1 MLLKSQ
7 EISLKKKDFFKEKVI
22 LLYGENQD
30 LINDLNQQIT
40 SKFIEEEKSSKSFFE
55 EDIIKN
61 PDNII
66 NYYLNGS
73 LFDDNKNISIIKNC
87 SDKILEI
94 INQIKNN
101 ISNNIIILNS
111 EILLKNSKLR
121 QFGEYDKLAICIP
134 CYQETKL
141 DIKKFLIQQLQA
153 NNIQLPDSQYE
164 TITNSSSLKR
174 SKIKEVIEKLNLYK
188 NSGKITD
195 QIIEEICTDIDLK
208 KNDEIIDILL
218 SKNSKNINEFISN
231 MSNYEKNFIEII
243 INSSSLKRSK
253 IKEVIEKINLY
264 KNSEKI
270 TDQAIDEICT
280 DIDLKKNEE
289 IIDILLSKN
298 EKNINEF
305 ISNMSNYEK
314 NFIEVIIILRTFII
328 KIIDIHKNNKNLSI
342 DERIERY
349 KPPIFWKDKDRI
361 KNILKIWNTNNLEK
375 FLSNLNVIETEFKR
389 NDLNQDTQFYY
400 FLTQNL
406 SKIAFKNANNFI

>member
-7 EISLKKKDFFKEKVI
+7 EIVLKNKDFFKEKII

-30 LINDLNQQIT
+30 LINDLNQQIV
-40 SKFIEEEKSSKSFFE
+40 SKFIQEKKISKSFFE

-61 PDNII
+61 PENII

-94 INQIKNN
+94 INKIKNN
-101 ISNNIIILNS
+101 INNNVIILNS

-134 CYQETKL
+134 CYQETKF
-141 DIKKFLIQQLQA
+141 DIKKFLTQQIQI
-153 NNIQLPDSQYE
+153 NNIQLSDTQSE
-164 TITNSSSLKR
+164 LIINSSSLKR
-174 SKIKEVIEKLNLYK
+174 SKIKEVMEKLNLYK

-195 QIIEEICTDIDLK
+195 QIVEEICTDVDLK
-208 KNDEIIDILL
+208 KND
-218 SKNSKNINEFISN
+218 
-231 MSNYEKNFIEII
+231 
-243 INSSSLKRSK
+243 
-253 IKEVIEKINLY
+253 
-264 KNSEKI
+264 
-270 TDQAIDEICT
+270 
-280 DIDLKKNEE
+280 E

-314 NFIEVIIILRTFII
+314 NFIEIIIILRSFII
-328 KIIDIHKNNKNLSI
+328 KILDIQKNNKNLSI

-361 KNILKIWNTNNLEK
+361 KNILKIWSANNLEK
-375 FLSNLNVIETEFKR
+375 FLSNLNIIETEFKR

-406 SKIAFKNANNFI
+406 SKISLKNTNNFI

>member
-7 EISLKKKDFFKEKVI
+7 ELNLKKKDFFKGKII

-30 LINDLNQQIT
+30 LIRDLNEQIII
-40 SKFIEEEKSSKSFFE
+40 KFNDEQKAQKNIFE
-55 EDIIKN
+55 EDIIKD
-61 PDNII
+61 PQNII

-73 LFDDNKNISIIKNC
+73 LFDENKNILVIKSC
-87 SDKILEI
+87 SDKIIETLNKIKSNIDENTII
-94 INQIKNN
+94 INA
-101 ISNNIIILNS
+101 

-141 DIKKFLIQQLQA
+141 EITRFLTQQLQI
-153 NNIQLPDSQYE
+153 NKIQLPEKQIE
-164 TITNSSSLKR
+164 IIINSSSLKR

-188 NSGKITD
+188 NSEKITD
-195 QIIEEICTDIDLK
+195 QVIDEICTEADLK
-208 KNDEIIDILL
+208 KND
-218 SKNSKNINEFISN
+218 
-231 MSNYEKNFIEII
+231 
-243 INSSSLKRSK
+243 
-253 IKEVIEKINLY
+253 
-264 KNSEKI
+264 
-270 TDQAIDEICT
+270 
-280 DIDLKKNEE
+280 E

-314 NFIEVIIILRTFII
+314 NFIEIIITLRSFII
-328 KIIDIHKNNKNLSI
+328 KILDIQKNNKNLSI
-342 DERIERY
+342 DERIERH
-349 KPPIFWKDKDRI
+349 KPTIFWKDKDRI

-375 FLSNLNVIETEFKR
+375 FLSNLNIIETEFKR

-406 SKIAFKNANNFI
+406 SKIAFKSANNFI

>member
-7 EISLKKKDFFKEKVI
+7 ELNLKTKDFFKNKII

-30 LINDLNQQIT
+30 LIKDFNEQIIDKFLDKKEI
-40 SKFIEEEKSSKSFFE
+40 SKIFFE
-55 EDIIKN
+55 DDILKN
-61 PDNII
+61 PENIT

-73 LFDDNKNISIIKNC
+73 LFDNNETLSIIKNC

-101 ISNNIIILNS
+101 INNNTIILNS

-141 DIKKFLIQQLQA
+141 DIKRFLTQQLQI
-153 NNIQLPDSQYE
+153 NKSPLS
-164 TITNSSSLKR
+164 
-174 SKIKEVIEKLNLYK
+174 EVQIEV
-188 NSGKITD
+188 
-195 QIIEEICTDIDLK
+195 
-208 KNDEIIDILL
+208 
-218 SKNSKNINEFISN
+218 
-231 MSNYEKNFIEII
+231 I

-264 KNSEKI
+264 KNSEQI
-270 TDQAIDEICT
+270 TDQVIDEICT
-280 DIDLKKNEE
+280 DMDLKKNEE

-314 NFIEVIIILRTFII
+314 NFIEVIIILRSFII
-328 KIIDIHKNNKNLSI
+328 KVLYIQKNNKNLSI
-342 DERIERY
+342 DEKIEKH

-361 KNILKIWNTNNLEK
+361 KNILKIWNTSSLEK
-375 FLSNLNVIETEFKR
+375 FLSNLNIIETEFKR

-406 SKIAFKNANNFI
+406 SKIALKNTNNFV

>member
-7 EISLKKKDFFKEKVI
+7 ELNLKKKDFFKGKII

-30 LINDLNQQIT
+30 LVKDLNEQIII
-40 SKFIEEEKSSKSFFE
+40 KFNDEQKTQKNIFE
-55 EDIIKN
+55 EDIIKD
-61 PDNII
+61 PQNII

-73 LFDDNKNISIIKNC
+73 LFDENKNILVIKSCTDKIIETLNKIKN
-87 SDKILEI
+87 SIDE
-94 INQIKNN
+94 NT
-101 ISNNIIILNS
+101 IIINS

-141 DIKKFLIQQLQA
+141 EITRFLTQQLQI
-153 NNIQLPDSQYE
+153 NKIQLSEKQIE
-164 TITNSSSLKR
+164 IIINSSSLKR

-188 NSGKITD
+188 NSEKISD
-195 QIIEEICTDIDLK
+195 QVIDEICTDADLK

-218 SKNSKNINEFISN
+218 SKNE
-231 MSNYEKNFIEII
+231 
-243 INSSSLKRSK
+243 R
-253 IKEVIEKINLY
+253 
-264 KNSEKI
+264 
-270 TDQAIDEICT
+270 
-280 DIDLKKNEE
+280 
-289 IIDILLSKN
+289 
-298 EKNINEF
+298 NINEF

-314 NFIEVIIILRTFII
+314 NFIEVIIILRSFII
-328 KIIDIHKNNKNLSI
+328 KILDIQKNNKNLSI

-349 KPPIFWKDKDRI
+349 KPTIFWKDKDRI

-375 FLSNLNVIETEFKR
+375 FLSNLNIIETEFKR

>member
-22 LLYGENQD
+22 LLYGENQY
-30 LINDLNQQIT
+30 LINYLNHQII
-40 SKFIEEEKSSKSFFE
+40 SKFTEKEKNSKSFFE

-61 PDNII
+61 PENII

-73 LFDDNKNISIIKNC
+73 LFDDNKNISIIKKC

-94 INQIKNN
+94 VNKIKNN
-101 ISNNIIILNS
+101 INENAIILNA

-134 CYQETKL
+134 CYQETKF
-141 DIKKFLIQQLQA
+141 DIKKFLTLQLQI
-153 NNIQLPDSQYE
+153 NNIQLSDSQSE
-164 TITNSSSLKR
+164 IIINSSSLKR

-188 NSGKITD
+188 NLGKITD
-195 QIIEEICTDIDLK
+195 QIIEEICTDVDLK
-208 KNDEIIDILL
+208 KND
-218 SKNSKNINEFISN
+218 
-231 MSNYEKNFIEII
+231 
-243 INSSSLKRSK
+243 
-253 IKEVIEKINLY
+253 
-264 KNSEKI
+264 
-270 TDQAIDEICT
+270 
-280 DIDLKKNEE
+280 E

-314 NFIEVIIILRTFII
+314 NFIEIIIILRSFII
-328 KIIDIHKNNKNLSI
+328 KILDIQKNNKNLSI

-361 KNILKIWNTNNLEK
+361 KNILKIWSANNLEK
-375 FLSNLNVIETEFKR
+375 FLSNLNIIETEFKR

-406 SKIAFKNANNFI
+406 SKIAFKNTNNFI

>member
-7 EISLKKKDFFKEKVI
+7 EISLKKKDFFKEKVV

-40 SKFIEEEKSSKSFFE
+40 SKFKEEEKISKSFFE

-153 NNIQLPDSQYE
+153 NNIQLLDSQNE
-164 TITNSSSLKR
+164 TIVNSSSLKR

-195 QIIEEICTDIDLK
+195 QIIEEICTDVDLK
-208 KNDEIIDILL
+208 KNDQIIDILL
-218 SKNSKNINEFISN
+218 SKNAKNINEFI
-231 MSNYEKNFIEII
+231 
-243 INSSSLKRSK
+243 
-253 IKEVIEKINLY
+253 
-264 KNSEKI
+264 
-270 TDQAIDEICT
+270 
-280 DIDLKKNEE
+280 
-289 IIDILLSKN
+289 
-298 EKNINEF
+298 
-305 ISNMSNYEK
+305 
-314 NFIEVIIILRTFII
+314 IILRSFII
-328 KIIDIHKNNKNLSI
+328 KILDIQKNNRNLSI

-361 KNILKIWNTNNLEK
+361 KNILKIWSANNLEK
-375 FLSNLNVIETEFKR
+375 FLSNLNIIETEFKR
-389 NDLNQDTQFYY
+389 NDLSQDTQFYY

-406 SKIAFKNANNFI
+406 SKIALKNTDNFI

>member
-40 SKFIEEEKSSKSFFE
+40 SKFIEEEKISKSFFE

-61 PDNII
+61 PNNII
-66 NYYLNGS
+66 SNYLNGS

-94 INQIKNN
+94 INKIKNN
-101 ISNNIIILNS
+101 ISDNIIILNS

-134 CYQETKL
+134 CYQETKF
-141 DIKKFLIQQLQA
+141 DIKKFLTQQTQI
-153 NNIQLPDSQYE
+153 NNIQLSDTQSE
-164 TITNSSSLKR
+164 VIINSSSLKR
-174 SKIKEVIEKLNLYK
+174 SKIKEVMEKLNLYK

-195 QIIEEICTDIDLK
+195 QIIEEICTDEDLK
-208 KNDEIIDILL
+208 KND
-218 SKNSKNINEFISN
+218 
-231 MSNYEKNFIEII
+231 
-243 INSSSLKRSK
+243 
-253 IKEVIEKINLY
+253 
-264 KNSEKI
+264 
-270 TDQAIDEICT
+270 
-280 DIDLKKNEE
+280 E

-314 NFIEVIIILRTFII
+314 NFIEIIIILRSFII
-328 KIIDIHKNNKNLSI
+328 KILDIQKNNKNLPI

-361 KNILKIWNTNNLEK
+361 KNILKIWSTNNLEK
-375 FLSNLNVIETEFKR
+375 FLSNLNIIETEFKR

-406 SKIAFKNANNFI
+406 SKISLKNANNFI

>member
-40 SKFIEEEKSSKSFFE
+40 SKFIEEEKIPKSCFE

-61 PDNII
+61 PENII
-66 NYYLNGS
+66 SYYLNGS

-87 SDKILEI
+87 SDKILDI
-94 INQIKNN
+94 INKIKNN
-101 ISNNIIILNS
+101 INDNIIILNS
-111 EILLKNSKLR
+111 EVLLKNSKLR
-121 QFGEYDKLAICIP
+121 QFGEYDKLAICVP
-134 CYQETKL
+134 CYQETKF
-141 DIKKFLIQQLQA
+141 DIKKFLTQQLQV
-153 NNIQLPDSQYE
+153 NNIQLSDSQSE
-164 TITNSSSLKR
+164 TI
-174 SKIKEVIEKLNLYK
+174 IV
-188 NSGKITD
+188 
-195 QIIEEICTDIDLK
+195 
-208 KNDEIIDILL
+208 
-218 SKNSKNINEFISN
+218 
-231 MSNYEKNFIEII
+231 
-243 INSSSLKRSK
+243 SSSLKRSK

-270 TDQAIDEICT
+270 TDQIIDEICT
-280 DIDLKKNEE
+280 DADLKKNDE

-298 EKNINEF
+298 EKNINDF

-314 NFIEVIIILRTFII
+314 NFIEIIIILRSFII
-328 KIIDIHKNNKNLSI
+328 KILDIQKNNKNLSI

-406 SKIAFKNANNFI
+406 SKIAFKNTNNFI

>member
-40 SKFIEEEKSSKSFFE
+40 SKFIEEEKIPKSCFE

-61 PDNII
+61 PENII
-66 NYYLNGS
+66 SYYLNGS

-87 SDKILEI
+87 SDKILDI
-94 INQIKNN
+94 INKIKNN
-101 ISNNIIILNS
+101 INDNIIILNS
-111 EILLKNSKLR
+111 EVLLKNSKLR
-121 QFGEYDKLAICIP
+121 QFGEYDKLAICVP
-134 CYQETKL
+134 CYQETKF
-141 DIKKFLIQQLQA
+141 DIKKFLTQQLQV
-153 NNIQLPDSQYE
+153 NNIQLSDSQSE
-164 TITNSSSLKR
+164 TI
-174 SKIKEVIEKLNLYK
+174 IV
-188 NSGKITD
+188 
-195 QIIEEICTDIDLK
+195 
-208 KNDEIIDILL
+208 
-218 SKNSKNINEFISN
+218 
-231 MSNYEKNFIEII
+231 
-243 INSSSLKRSK
+243 SSSLKRSK

-264 KNSEKI
+264 KKSEKI
-270 TDQAIDEICT
+270 TDQIIDEICT
-280 DIDLKKNEE
+280 DADLKKNDE

-314 NFIEVIIILRTFII
+314 NFIEIIIILRSFII
-328 KIIDIHKNNKNLSI
+328 KILDIQKNNKNLSI

-375 FLSNLNVIETEFKR
+375 FLSNLNVIETEFKK

-406 SKIAFKNANNFI
+406 SKIAFKNTDNFI

>member
-1 MLLKSQ
+1 MLLKSN
-7 EISLKKKDFFKEKVI
+7 ELNLKTKDFLKNKII

-30 LINDLNQQIT
+30 LIKDINEQIIN
-40 SKFIEEEKSSKSFFE
+40 KFLDKKETAKIFFE
-55 EDIIKN
+55 DDILKN
-61 PDNII
+61 PENIT

-73 LFDDNKNISIIKNC
+73 LFDNNETLSIIKNC

-101 ISNNIIILNS
+101 INNNTIILNS

-134 CYQETKL
+134 CYQETKI
-141 DIKKFLIQQLQA
+141 DIKRFLIQQLQI
-153 NNIQLPDSQYE
+153 NKSPLSE
-164 TITNSSSLKR
+164 TQI
-174 SKIKEVIEKLNLYK
+174 EV
-188 NSGKITD
+188 
-195 QIIEEICTDIDLK
+195 
-208 KNDEIIDILL
+208 
-218 SKNSKNINEFISN
+218 
-231 MSNYEKNFIEII
+231 I

-264 KNSEKI
+264 KNSEQI
-270 TDQAIDEICT
+270 TDQVIDEICT
-280 DIDLKKNEE
+280 DVDLKKNEE

-314 NFIEVIIILRTFII
+314 NFIEMIIILRSFII
-328 KIIDIHKNNKNLSI
+328 KILDIQKNNKNLSI
-342 DERIERY
+342 DEKIEKH

-361 KNILKIWNTNNLEK
+361 KNILKIWNTSSLEK
-375 FLSNLNVIETEFKR
+375 FLSNLNIIETEFKR
-389 NDLNQDTQFYY
+389 NDLNQDSQFYY

-406 SKIAFKNANNFI
+406 SKIALKNTNNFV

>member
-30 LINDLNQQIT
+30 LINDLNQQIVF
-40 SKFIEEEKSSKSFFE
+40 KFVEEKKISKSFFE

-94 INQIKNN
+94 INKIKNN
-101 ISNNIIILNS
+101 INDNIIILNS

-121 QFGEYDKLAICIP
+121 QFGEYDKLAVCIP
-134 CYQETKL
+134 CYQETKF
-141 DIKKFLIQQLQA
+141 DIKKFLTQQIQI
-153 NNIQLPDSQYE
+153 NNIQLSDSQNE
-164 TITNSSSLKR
+164 MIINSSSLKR
-174 SKIKEVIEKLNLYK
+174 SKIKEVMEKLNLYK

-218 SKNSKNINEFISN
+218 SKNEKNINEFISN

-243 INSSSLKRSK
+243 I
-253 IKEVIEKINLY
+253 
-264 KNSEKI
+264 
-270 TDQAIDEICT
+270 
-280 DIDLKKNEE
+280 
-289 IIDILLSKN
+289 
-298 EKNINEF
+298 
-305 ISNMSNYEK
+305 
-314 NFIEVIIILRTFII
+314 ILRSFII
-328 KIIDIHKNNKNLSI
+328 KILDIQKNNKNLSI

-361 KNILKIWNTNNLEK
+361 KNILKIWSANNLEK

-406 SKIAFKNANNFI
+406 SKIALKNTNNFI

>member
-7 EISLKKKDFFKEKVI
+7 EIALKNKDFFKEKII

-30 LINDLNQQIT
+30 LINDLNQQIV
-40 SKFIEEEKSSKSFFE
+40 SKFIQEKKISKLFFE

-61 PDNII
+61 PENII

-87 SDKILEI
+87 SDKILEV
-94 INQIKNN
+94 INKIKNN
-101 ISNNIIILNS
+101 INNNVIILNS

-134 CYQETKL
+134 CYQETKF
-141 DIKKFLIQQLQA
+141 DIKKFLTQQTQI
-153 NNIQLPDSQYE
+153 NNIQLSDTQSE
-164 TITNSSSLKR
+164 VIINSSSLKR
-174 SKIKEVIEKLNLYK
+174 SKIKEVMEKLNLYK

-195 QIIEEICTDIDLK
+195 QIIEEICTDVDLK
-208 KNDEIIDILL
+208 KND
-218 SKNSKNINEFISN
+218 
-231 MSNYEKNFIEII
+231 
-243 INSSSLKRSK
+243 
-253 IKEVIEKINLY
+253 
-264 KNSEKI
+264 
-270 TDQAIDEICT
+270 
-280 DIDLKKNEE
+280 E

-314 NFIEVIIILRTFII
+314 NFIEIIIILRSFII
-328 KIIDIHKNNKNLSI
+328 KILDIQKNNKNLSI

-361 KNILKIWNTNNLEK
+361 KNILKIWSANNLEK
-375 FLSNLNVIETEFKR
+375 FLSNLNIIETEFKR
-389 NDLNQDTQFYY
+389 NDLSQDTQFYY

-406 SKIAFKNANNFI
+406 SKIALKNANNFI

>member
-7 EISLKKKDFFKEKVI
+7 ELNLKKKDFFKGKIV

-30 LINDLNQQIT
+30 LIKDLNEQILI
-40 SKFIEEEKSSKSFFE
+40 KFKDEQKIQKNSFE

-61 PDNII
+61 PENAI

-73 LFDDNKNISIIKNC
+73 LFDENKNILVIKNC
-87 SDKILEI
+87 SDKIIEI
-94 INQIKNN
+94 LNKIKNN
-101 ISNNIIILNS
+101 LDDNTIIINS

-141 DIKKFLIQQLQA
+141 DIKTFLKHQLQI
-153 NNIQLPDSQYE
+153 NQIQLSEKQ
-164 TITNSSSLKR
+164 I
-174 SKIKEVIEKLNLYK
+174 EV
-188 NSGKITD
+188 T
-195 QIIEEICTDIDLK
+195 
-208 KNDEIIDILL
+208 
-218 SKNSKNINEFISN
+218 
-231 MSNYEKNFIEII
+231 

-280 DIDLKKNEE
+280 DIDLKKNDE

-314 NFIEVIIILRTFII
+314 NFLEVIIILRAFII
-328 KIIDIHKNNKNLSI
+328 KILDIHKNNKNLSI

-349 KPPIFWKDKDRI
+349 KPTIFWKDKDRI
-361 KNILKIWNTNNLEK
+361 KNILKIWNANNLEK
-375 FLSNLNVIETEFKR
+375 FLRNLNVIETEFKR

-406 SKIAFKNANNFI
+406 SKIAFKNTNNFI

>member
-7 EISLKKKDFFKEKVI
+7 ELNLKKKDFFKGKIV

-30 LINDLNQQIT
+30 LIKDLNEQILI
-40 SKFIEEEKSSKSFFE
+40 KFKDEQKIQRNSFE

-61 PDNII
+61 PENTI

-73 LFDDNKNISIIKNC
+73 LFDENKNILIIKNC
-87 SDKILEI
+87 SDKIIETL
-94 INQIKNN
+94 NKIKNN
-101 ISNNIIILNS
+101 LDDNTIIINS

-141 DIKKFLIQQLQA
+141 DIKTFLKHQLQI
-153 NNIQLPDSQYE
+153 NQIQLSE
-164 TITNSSSLKR
+164 T
-174 SKIKEVIEKLNLYK
+174 
-188 NSGKITD
+188 
-195 QIIEEICTDIDLK
+195 Q
-208 KNDEIIDILL
+208 
-218 SKNSKNINEFISN
+218 
-231 MSNYEKNFIEII
+231 IEII

-280 DIDLKKNEE
+280 DIDLKKNDE

-406 SKIAFKNANNFI
+406 SKIAFKNTNNFI

>member
-7 EISLKKKDFFKEKVI
+7 EIVLKNKDFFKEKII

-30 LINDLNQQIT
+30 LINDLNQQIV
-40 SKFIEEEKSSKSFFE
+40 SKFIEEKKFSKSFFE

-61 PDNII
+61 PENII

-73 LFDDNKNISIIKNC
+73 LFDDNKSISIIKNC

-94 INQIKNN
+94 INKIKNN
-101 ISNNIIILNS
+101 INNNVIILNS

-134 CYQETKL
+134 CYQETKF
-141 DIKKFLIQQLQA
+141 DIKKFLTQQTQI
-153 NNIQLPDSQYE
+153 NNIQLSDTQSE
-164 TITNSSSLKR
+164 VIINSSSLKR
-174 SKIKEVIEKLNLYK
+174 SKIKEVMEKLNLYK

-195 QIIEEICTDIDLK
+195 QIIEEICTDVDLK
-208 KNDEIIDILL
+208 KND
-218 SKNSKNINEFISN
+218 
-231 MSNYEKNFIEII
+231 
-243 INSSSLKRSK
+243 
-253 IKEVIEKINLY
+253 
-264 KNSEKI
+264 
-270 TDQAIDEICT
+270 
-280 DIDLKKNEE
+280 E

-314 NFIEVIIILRTFII
+314 NFIEIIIILRSFII
-328 KIIDIHKNNKNLSI
+328 KILDIQKNNKNLSI
-342 DERIERY
+342 DERIEKY
-349 KPPIFWKDKDRI
+349 KPSIFWKDKDRI
-361 KNILKIWNTNNLEK
+361 KNILKIWSANNLEK
-375 FLSNLNVIETEFKR
+375 FLSNLNIIETEFKR

-406 SKIAFKNANNFI
+406 SKISLKNTNNFI

>member
-7 EISLKKKDFFKEKVI
+7 ELNLKTKDFFKNKII

-30 LINDLNQQIT
+30 LIKDFNEQIINKFSNEKEI
-40 SKFIEEEKSSKSFFE
+40 SKNFFE
-55 EDIIKN
+55 DDILKN
-61 PDNII
+61 PENII

-73 LFDDNKNISIIKNC
+73 LFDNNETLSIIKNC

-101 ISNNIIILNS
+101 INNSTIILNS

-121 QFGEYDKLAICIP
+121 QFGEYDKFAICIP
-134 CYQETKL
+134 CYQETKI
-141 DIKKFLIQQLQA
+141 DIKRFLIQQLQI
-153 NNIQLPDSQYE
+153 NKSPLSE
-164 TITNSSSLKR
+164 T
-174 SKIKEVIEKLNLYK
+174 
-188 NSGKITD
+188 
-195 QIIEEICTDIDLK
+195 Q
-208 KNDEIIDILL
+208 
-218 SKNSKNINEFISN
+218 
-231 MSNYEKNFIEII
+231 IEII

-264 KNSEKI
+264 KNSEQI
-270 TDQAIDEICT
+270 TDQVIDEICT

-314 NFIEVIIILRTFII
+314 NFIEIIIILRSFII
-328 KIIDIHKNNKNLSI
+328 KILDIQKNDKNLSI
-342 DERIERY
+342 DERIEKC

-361 KNILKIWNTNNLEK
+361 KNILKIWNTSSLEK
-375 FLSNLNVIETEFKR
+375 FLGNLNIIETEFKR

-406 SKIAFKNANNFI
+406 SKIAFKNTNNFI

>member
-7 EISLKKKDFFKEKVI
+7 EIGLKKKDFFKEKII

-30 LINDLNQQIT
+30 LISDLNQQIV
-40 SKFIEEEKSSKSFFE
+40 SKFIDEKKISKSFFE

-61 PDNII
+61 PENII
-66 NYYLNGS
+66 NHYLNGS

-94 INQIKNN
+94 INKIKNN
-101 ISNNIIILNS
+101 INDNIIILNS
-111 EILLKNSKLR
+111 EILPKNSKLR

-134 CYQETKL
+134 CYQETKF
-141 DIKKFLIQQLQA
+141 DIKKFLIQQLHI
-153 NNIQLPDSQYE
+153 NNIQLSDSQSE
-164 TITNSSSLKR
+164 IILNSSSLKR
-174 SKIKEVIEKLNLYK
+174 LKIKEVIEKLNLFK
-188 NSGKITD
+188 NSEKITD
-195 QIIEEICTDIDLK
+195 KIIEEICTDIDLK
-208 KNDEIIDILL
+208 KND
-218 SKNSKNINEFISN
+218 
-231 MSNYEKNFIEII
+231 
-243 INSSSLKRSK
+243 
-253 IKEVIEKINLY
+253 
-264 KNSEKI
+264 
-270 TDQAIDEICT
+270 
-280 DIDLKKNEE
+280 E

-314 NFIEVIIILRTFII
+314 NFIEIIIILRSFII
-328 KIIDIHKNNKNLSI
+328 KILDIQKNNKNLSI
-342 DERIERY
+342 DEKIERY

-406 SKIAFKNANNFI
+406 SKITLKNTNNFV

>member
-30 LINDLNQQIT
+30 LIHDLSQQIT
-40 SKFIEEEKSSKSFFE
+40 SKFIEEEKISKSFFE

-61 PDNII
+61 PDTTI

-94 INQIKNN
+94 INKIKNN
-101 ISNNIIILNS
+101 ISDNLIILNS

-134 CYQETKL
+134 CYQETKF

-153 NNIQLPDSQYE
+153 NNIQLPESQNE
-164 TITNSSSLKR
+164 TIINSSSLKR
-174 SKIKEVIEKLNLYK
+174 SKIKEVVEKLTLYK

-195 QIIEEICTDIDLK
+195 QIIEEICTDVDLK

-218 SKNSKNINEFISN
+218 SKNAKNINVFISN

-243 INSSSLKRSK
+243 I
-253 IKEVIEKINLY
+253 
-264 KNSEKI
+264 
-270 TDQAIDEICT
+270 
-280 DIDLKKNEE
+280 
-289 IIDILLSKN
+289 
-298 EKNINEF
+298 
-305 ISNMSNYEK
+305 
-314 NFIEVIIILRTFII
+314 ILRSFII
-328 KIIDIHKNNKNLSI
+328 KILDIQKNNKNLSI
-342 DERIERY
+342 DERIESY

-361 KNILKIWNTNNLEK
+361 KNILKIWSANNLEK

-389 NDLNQDTQFYY
+389 NDLSQDTQFYY

-406 SKIAFKNANNFI
+406 SKIALKNTDNFI

>member
-30 LINDLNQQIT
+30 LINDLNLQIT
-40 SKFIEEEKSSKSFFE
+40 SKFIEEEKIPKSCFE

-61 PDNII
+61 PENII
-66 NYYLNGS
+66 SYYLNGS

-87 SDKILEI
+87 SDKILDI
-94 INQIKNN
+94 INKIKNN
-101 ISNNIIILNS
+101 INDNIIILNS
-111 EILLKNSKLR
+111 EVLLKNSKLR
-121 QFGEYDKLAICIP
+121 QFGEYDKLAICVP
-134 CYQETKL
+134 CYQETKF
-141 DIKKFLIQQLQA
+141 DIKKFLTQQLQV
-153 NNIQLPDSQYE
+153 NNIQLSDSQSE
-164 TITNSSSLKR
+164 TI
-174 SKIKEVIEKLNLYK
+174 IV
-188 NSGKITD
+188 
-195 QIIEEICTDIDLK
+195 
-208 KNDEIIDILL
+208 
-218 SKNSKNINEFISN
+218 
-231 MSNYEKNFIEII
+231 
-243 INSSSLKRSK
+243 SSSLKRSK

-270 TDQAIDEICT
+270 TDQIIDEICT
-280 DIDLKKNEE
+280 DADLKKNDE

-298 EKNINEF
+298 EKNINDF

-314 NFIEVIIILRTFII
+314 NFIEIIIILRSFII
-328 KIIDIHKNNKNLSI
+328 KILDIQKNNKNLSI

-406 SKIAFKNANNFI
+406 SKIAFKNTNNFI

>member
-7 EISLKKKDFFKEKVI
+7 ELNLKKKDFFKGRIV

-30 LINDLNQQIT
+30 LIKDLNEQILI
-40 SKFIEEEKSSKSFFE
+40 KFKDEQKIQKNIFE
-55 EDIIKN
+55 EDVIKN
-61 PDNII
+61 PENTI

-73 LFDDNKNISIIKNC
+73 LFDENKNILVIKNC
-87 SDKILEI
+87 SDKIIETL
-94 INQIKNN
+94 NKIKNN
-101 ISNNIIILNS
+101 IDENTIIINA

-121 QFGEYDKLAICIP
+121 QFGEYDKLAVCIP

-141 DIKKFLIQQLQA
+141 DIIKFLAQQLQI
-153 NNIQLPDSQYE
+153 NKIQLSEKQIE
-164 TITNSSSLKR
+164 IIINSSSLKR

-188 NSGKITD
+188 NS
-195 QIIEEICTDIDLK
+195 
-208 KNDEIIDILL
+208 
-218 SKNSKNINEFISN
+218 
-231 MSNYEKNFIEII
+231 
-243 INSSSLKRSK
+243 
-253 IKEVIEKINLY
+253 EKI
-264 KNSEKI
+264 S
-270 TDQAIDEICT
+270 DQAIDEICT
-280 DIDLKKNEE
+280 DIDLKKNDE

-314 NFIEVIIILRTFII
+314 NFIEIIIILRSFII
-328 KIIDIHKNNKNLSI
+328 KILDIQKNNKNLSI

-361 KNILKIWNTNNLEK
+361 KNILKIWSANNLEK
-375 FLSNLNVIETEFKR
+375 FLSNLNTIENEFKR

-406 SKIAFKNANNFI
+406 SKIALKNTNNFI

>member
-7 EISLKKKDFFKEKVI
+7 ELNLKKKDFFKGKIV

-30 LINDLNQQIT
+30 LIKDLNEQILI
-40 SKFIEEEKSSKSFFE
+40 KFKDEQKIQKNIFE
-55 EDIIKN
+55 EDVIKN
-61 PDNII
+61 PENTI

-73 LFDDNKNISIIKNC
+73 LFDENKNILVIKNC
-87 SDKILEI
+87 SDKIIETL
-94 INQIKNN
+94 NKIKNN
-101 ISNNIIILNS
+101 IDENTIIINA

-121 QFGEYDKLAICIP
+121 QFGEYDKLAVCIP

-141 DIKKFLIQQLQA
+141 DIIKFLAQQLQI
-153 NNIQLPDSQYE
+153 NKIQLSEKQIE
-164 TITNSSSLKR
+164 IIINSSSLKR

-188 NSGKITD
+188 NS
-195 QIIEEICTDIDLK
+195 
-208 KNDEIIDILL
+208 
-218 SKNSKNINEFISN
+218 
-231 MSNYEKNFIEII
+231 
-243 INSSSLKRSK
+243 
-253 IKEVIEKINLY
+253 EKI
-264 KNSEKI
+264 S
-270 TDQAIDEICT
+270 DQAIDEICT
-280 DIDLKKNEE
+280 DMDLKKNDE

-314 NFIEVIIILRTFII
+314 NFIEIIIILRSFII
-328 KIIDIHKNNKNLSI
+328 KILDIQKNNKNLSI

-361 KNILKIWNTNNLEK
+361 KNILKIWSTNNLEK
-375 FLSNLNVIETEFKR
+375 FLSNLNTIETEFKR

-406 SKIAFKNANNFI
+406 SKIALKNTNNFI

>member
-7 EISLKKKDFFKEKVI
+7 EIVLKNKDFFKEKII

-30 LINDLNQQIT
+30 LINDLNQQII
-40 SKFIEEEKSSKSFFE
+40 SKFIEEKKISKLFFE

-61 PDNII
+61 PENII

-94 INQIKNN
+94 INKIKNN
-101 ISNNIIILNS
+101 INNNVIILNS

-134 CYQETKL
+134 CYQETKF
-141 DIKKFLIQQLQA
+141 DIKKFLTQQTQI
-153 NNIQLPDSQYE
+153 NNIQLSDTQSE
-164 TITNSSSLKR
+164 VIINSSSLKR
-174 SKIKEVIEKLNLYK
+174 SKIKEVMEKLNLYK

-195 QIIEEICTDIDLK
+195 QIIEEICTDVDLK
-208 KNDEIIDILL
+208 KND
-218 SKNSKNINEFISN
+218 
-231 MSNYEKNFIEII
+231 
-243 INSSSLKRSK
+243 
-253 IKEVIEKINLY
+253 
-264 KNSEKI
+264 
-270 TDQAIDEICT
+270 
-280 DIDLKKNEE
+280 E

-314 NFIEVIIILRTFII
+314 NFIEIIIILRSFII
-328 KIIDIHKNNKNLSI
+328 KILDIQKNNKNLSI

-361 KNILKIWNTNNLEK
+361 KNILKIWSANNLEK
-375 FLSNLNVIETEFKR
+375 FLSNLNIIETEFKR

-406 SKIAFKNANNFI
+406 SKISLKNTNNFI

>member
-7 EISLKKKDFFKEKVI
+7 ELNHKNKDFFKGKII

-30 LINDLNQQIT
+30 LIKDLNEQIVI
-40 SKFIEEEKSSKSFFE
+40 KFNDELKIQKNIFE
-55 EDIIKN
+55 EDIIKD
-61 PDNII
+61 PQNII

-73 LFDDNKNISIIKNC
+73 LFDENKNILVIKNC
-87 SDKILEI
+87 SDKIIETLNKIKSNIDENTII
-94 INQIKNN
+94 INA
-101 ISNNIIILNS
+101 

-141 DIKKFLIQQLQA
+141 EITRFLTQQLQI
-153 NNIQLPDSQYE
+153 NKIQLPEKQIE
-164 TITNSSSLKR
+164 IIINSSSLKR

-188 NSGKITD
+188 NSEKITD
-195 QIIEEICTDIDLK
+195 QVIDEICTEADLK
-208 KNDEIIDILL
+208 KND
-218 SKNSKNINEFISN
+218 
-231 MSNYEKNFIEII
+231 
-243 INSSSLKRSK
+243 
-253 IKEVIEKINLY
+253 
-264 KNSEKI
+264 
-270 TDQAIDEICT
+270 
-280 DIDLKKNEE
+280 E

-314 NFIEVIIILRTFII
+314 NFIEIIIILRSFII
-328 KIIDIHKNNKNLSI
+328 KILDIQKNNKNLSI

-349 KPPIFWKDKDRI
+349 KPTIFWKDKDRI

-375 FLSNLNVIETEFKR
+375 FLSNLNIIETEFKR

-406 SKIAFKNANNFI
+406 SKIGFKNANNFI